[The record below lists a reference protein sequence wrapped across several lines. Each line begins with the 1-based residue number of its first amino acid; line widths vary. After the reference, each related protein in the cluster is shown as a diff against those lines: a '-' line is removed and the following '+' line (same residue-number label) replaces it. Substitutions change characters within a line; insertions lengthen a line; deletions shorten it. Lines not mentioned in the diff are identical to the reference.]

1 MPLSVVTLALVHRTI
16 SATLIE
22 ELAPVGQGPQIV

>member
-1 MPLSVVTLALVHRTI
+1 MPLSVVTLALLHRTI

-22 ELAPVGQGPQIV
+22 DLAPVRQGLQVV